1 MVALYEFKSGTDCG
15 TSITGACATAYD
27 TSGVDGAGIDLHLSG
42 NVQWYGGWGLNFAG
56 GKAQATTAASAKL
69 SNLIKQ
75 TGEYSIEAWVAP
87 GNVAQMDSRIVSYS
101 GGEMARNFNLGQ
113 TQYNYDFFNRS
124 SKTDGNGKPGLSTP
138 TADQVLQASLQHVVV
153 TFDPVAGRKIYVN
166 GVLKASQDPAPG
178 GTLNEWDDTFAF
190 VLGSEVSG
198 TKTWAGVVRLVAI
211 FNRALTQPQIKQNFD
226 AGVGEKYFLMFSVS
240 HLTNIPQSFVVY
252 EGSLFDSYSY
262 LFRKPF
268 FISLDGTAQ
277 PVGLDI
283 DGIRIGLNGSEAPVG
298 QSFAHV
304 AKKISSAYTA
314 GAGESIADLGAV
326 LPLEK
331 GPNSDEFFLTFD
343 TIGSNTFN
351 RPPPVTPPPP
361 PPTDLPPVSAI
372 GVRTFDRISAS
383 MAAITNVSENS
394 GAVGAG
400 DLGVQATFGGIRQSL
415 PAIPDIQ
422 AVLAS
427 HQVAIAQLAIEF
439 CNALIEDP
447 TILGLG
453 FARLAASRAPTDR
466 AASASGPGLGS
477 ERPSRARPDPRSP
490 AASAFAPRP
499 AGWRSQAGC
508 SWRASARPTA
518 A

>member
-1 MVALYEFKSGTDCG
+1 
-15 TSITGACATAYD
+15 
-27 TSGVDGAGIDLHLSG
+27 
-42 NVQWYGGWGLNFAG
+42 VQWYGGWGLNFAG

-69 SNLIKQ
+69 SSLIQQ

-87 GNVAQMDSRIVSYS
+87 GNVTQADSRIVSYS

-166 GVLKASQDPAPG
+166 GELKSKADPAPG
-178 GTLNEWDDTFAF
+178 GTLNEWDNTFAF

-198 TKTWAGVVRLVAI
+198 TKTWTGVVRLVAI
-211 FNRALTQPQIKQNFD
+211 FNRALTQAQIKQNFD

-240 HLTNIPQSFVVY
+240 HLTNIPQSFVVF
-252 EGSLFDSYSY
+252 EGSLFDSTRTCSAS
-262 LFRKPF
+262 R
-268 FISLDGTAQ
+268 SSSAWTAARNRS
-277 PVGLDI
+277 VSTST
-283 DGIRIGLNGSEAPVG
+283 GIRIGLNGSEAPVG
-298 QSFAHV
+298 QSFARV
-304 AKKISSAYTA
+304 AKQISSAYSS
-314 GAGESIADLGAV
+314 GGGEVIADLGAV

-394 GAVGAG
+394 GPVGAG
-400 DLGVQATFGGIRQSL
+400 D
-415 PAIPDIQ
+415 
-422 AVLAS
+422 AVSKRRSAES
-427 HQVAIAQLAIEF
+427 
-439 CNALIEDP
+439 
-447 TILGLG
+447 G
-453 FARLAASRAPTDR
+453 SRC
-466 AASASGPGLGS
+466 
-477 ERPSRARPDPRSP
+477 PRSRTSRP
-490 AASAFAPRP
+490 CSRRTKLRSRSSRSNSATR
-499 AGWRSQAGC
+499 
-508 SWRASARPTA
+508 
-518 A
+518 